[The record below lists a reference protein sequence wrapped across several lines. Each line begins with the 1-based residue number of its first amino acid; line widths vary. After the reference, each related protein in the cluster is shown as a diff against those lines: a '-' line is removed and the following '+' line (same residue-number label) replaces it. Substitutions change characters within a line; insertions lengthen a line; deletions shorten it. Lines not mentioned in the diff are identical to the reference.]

1 MKYSGGVSIAAF
13 LISLILFALG
23 FYNEDFLTKPAM
35 AITAVLPIIGMAA
48 AIFSKKRAL
57 IITGLLGNALVFL
70 WAIAI
75 PFASSLF
82 WNTP

>member
-1 MKYSGGVSIAAF
+1 MKHSGRVSIAAF

-48 AIFSKKRAL
+48 ASFLRR
-57 IITGLLGNALVFL
+57 GL
-70 WAIAI
+70 
-75 PFASSLF
+75 
-82 WNTP
+82 

>member
-1 MKYSGGVSIAAF
+1 MKHSGRVSIAAF

-48 AIFSKKRAL
+48 ASFLRRGLSK
-57 IITGLLGNALVFL
+57 
-70 WAIAI
+70 
-75 PFASSLF
+75 
-82 WNTP
+82 